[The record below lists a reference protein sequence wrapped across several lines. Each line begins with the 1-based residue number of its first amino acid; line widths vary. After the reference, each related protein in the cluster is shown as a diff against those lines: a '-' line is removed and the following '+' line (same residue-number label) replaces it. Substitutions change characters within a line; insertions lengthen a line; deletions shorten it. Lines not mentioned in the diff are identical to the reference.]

1 MCERKNSNRC
11 GNKMGQRNK
20 RGLQEN
26 SNRTYSGR
34 NHRGAFGLGGFCV
47 CTKCGEKVPHTR
59 GIKCTNQ
66 KCPTCN
72 HALVR
77 EALLYVE
84 EKVVQE

>member
-34 NHRGAFGLGGFCV
+34 NHGGAFGLGGFCV
-47 CTKCGEKVPHTR
+47 CTKCGEKVPHAR
-59 GIKCTNQ
+59 GMKCTTQ

-72 HALVR
+72 HTLVR
-77 EALLYVE
+77 EELLHAK